1 MATETEVKILDL
13 QVNYQQTIDGIAKYN
28 KQIEEAKQQQKD
40 LKEELEKGTLSQED
54 YNRKMIEQKSI
65 MQELK
70 SGQAALQKSL
80 TNQIK
85 AQKSAEGSLEGL
97 RAALSANTREYDAMS
112 KAERESARGEELQQK
127 INDITEALKGAE
139 EATGRFYRNVGNYE
153 QSVVAAFKDLDD
165 NLEELKKQYEKVAKA
180 EGEDSEAAKKLAK
193 DIKQQEAA
201 INLTKQATDKLMMS
215 MIPFGDKL
223 LPLISGGM
231 QGVAKAC
238 GLAAQGIKILGKQ
251 MMALLAN
258 PIVAGIAAIAAVIAL
273 VIQGIKG
280 SEENTNKVSKL
291 LAPLRVLL
299 GAIQSVL
306 EKVCGWILT
315 GIEYAGKLA
324 QLLGRVLQVATSGIP
339 LVGDAIKAANVA
351 VEEGIKLEER
361 AQKLAKDK
369 RALLIEEAKT
379 QREVAELRDKAS
391 DATQTYATRIDAL
404 RKAIKAEEEIAVER
418 VRIAK
423 EELAVAQE
431 QAKQAPNSAEDNERL
446 AQLEANV
453 YNAERTLYEQR
464 KNLNKQLNTLTEK
477 ELAEQ
482 KKAAEERE
490 KIAKERADKEVAAVQ
505 QAEDEMRKLIKD
517 ADEKR
522 LSEINAQ
529 YTRELDALR
538 KRLEEEKNL
547 TATARDAINQTIL
560 AKEKQ
565 QAEEI
570 AKVKRE
576 QSERVRAE
584 ELQRLENDYAEM
596 LQKVGKDA
604 TERTRLELELQQQ
617 RAATLQQGEDETA
630 EQFRARQIAAQDAIL
645 QAEQNFA
652 DAQKAQRE
660 KNSKEE
666 AQRIANDYAE
676 RMAAAANN
684 SVEQAQIELE
694 QKKQALDAMH
704 QMEDETNEEFRA
716 RQLQAQAEYV
726 AAQKKLADTEIAVQ
740 QAKRQVVESLAGGF
754 SKALSAMGES
764 NKTFAKLSKVMALGE
779 IAINTGKAIAAGTA
793 QAQSVPYPANLVAI
807 ATTIATVLANV
818 ATAISTVK
826 SAKFATGAIGIQ
838 GAGTGTSDS
847 IVARISNGESVI
859 NAAATAMFANELA
872 AMNAI
877 GAAATP
883 QVGGVT
889 MNNAEPSMFGDSLRA
904 AIEDLQI
911 AVSVVDINEGQ
922 KRADVIDRLSSVE

>member
-112 KAERESARGEELQQK
+112 KAERESARGEELQNK
-127 INDITEALKGAE
+127 INEITEKLKGAE

-201 INLTKQATDKLMMS
+201 INLTKQATDKLMVS

-231 QGVAKAC
+231 QGLAKAC

-251 MMALLAN
+251 LMALLMN

-273 VIQGIKG
+273 VIKGVQG
-280 SEENTNKVSKL
+280 SEENTNKLTKV
-291 LAPLRVLL
+291 LAPLRVAL
-299 GAIQSVL
+299 GFLQSLL
-306 EKVCGWILT
+306 EKIVGWILSA
-315 GIEYAGKLA
+315 IEVAGKLA
-324 QLLGRVLQVATSGIP
+324 QLLGRVVQVSTSVIP
-339 LVGDAIKAANVA
+339 VVGEAVAAVNA
-351 VEEGIKLEER
+351 SLEEGIKLEER

-369 RALLIEEAKT
+369 RALLIEEART

-404 RKAIKAEEEIAVER
+404 RKAIKAEEDIAVER

-464 KNLNKQLNTLTEK
+464 KMLNKQLNTLTEK

-490 KIAKERADKEVAAVQ
+490 KIAKERADKEVEAVQ

-517 ADEKR
+517 ADEQR

-666 AQRIANDYAE
+666 TQRIANDYAE

-807 ATTIATVLANV
+807 ATTIATVLSNV

-826 SAKFATGAIGIQ
+826 SAKFATGGINIQ

-889 MNNAEPSMFGDSLRA
+889 MNNAEPSVFGDSLRA
-904 AIEDLQI
+904 AIEDLHI